1 MKNKVISVIVAIY
14 NIEAYLEKCIDSIV
28 NQSYSKLEIILVN
41 DGSTDSS
48 GAICQS
54 YAEKD
59 SRIKV
64 TNKPNGGLSSARNT
78 GLDCASGDYI
88 AFVDG
93 DDFLDQDMYEQM
105 LKKLDEHQ
113 ADIVE
118 CSYREI
124 YEDCVKETT
133 AGLGDVLICNNYEAL
148 TWQLKWK
155 YFLSVAWNKIYVRE
169 LWKDI
174 RFPIGKYHE
183 DEFIT
188 YQVFYKAKK
197 LVFYDIVKYNYIK
210 YRNSSITAGFT
221 KKNIDKL
228 EALQEKERF
237 FIENKA
243 STEFLEQLKAAQYW
257 VLFDTIVKAEKNKV
271 RDKRINQEIS
281 FIRKKWKME
290 ILRKWSWGL
299 KMQLII
305 LCFSPRLFC
314 KVRKVLCKNVRNN
327 N

>member
-64 TNKPNGGLSSARNT
+64 INKPNGGLSSARNT

-237 FIENKA
+237 FIQA
-243 STEFLEQLKAAQYW
+243 SASSDFSKLLKIAYYW
-257 VLFDTIVKAEKNKV
+257 VLFDTIIKAERNEIQ
-271 RDKRINQEIS
+271 DDRINEEIRRIKS
-281 FIRKKWKME
+281 NWKKE
-290 ILRKWSWGL
+290 ILKDYGWGL
-299 KMQLII
+299 KIQLTLLCICPKIFYII
-305 LCFSPRLFC
+305 
-314 KVRKVLCKNVRNN
+314 RKVLNKQ
-327 N
+327 